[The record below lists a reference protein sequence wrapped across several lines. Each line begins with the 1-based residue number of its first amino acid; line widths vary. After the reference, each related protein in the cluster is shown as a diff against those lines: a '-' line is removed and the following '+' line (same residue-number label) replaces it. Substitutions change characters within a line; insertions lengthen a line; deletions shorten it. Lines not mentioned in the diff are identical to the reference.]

1 MKSKKKTSKPKPKR
15 PKMPKFFPIDDE
27 MKELSAMLE
36 KEVSDW
42 SGISTKPMF
51 GYQGLYRSGKIF
63 AALPRSRAMRSPRS
77 IMIKFAS
84 ASPAI
89 LESAKKDSRVSSV
102 SGMSGAGS
110 FGRQGRPRLA
120 RPRLRSRHKIAAS
133 TAQSAFHYA
142 SGAVLFRWR
151 VVVNE

>member
-1 MKSKKKTSKPKPKR
+1 MLTVKACLMKSKKKTAIPKSNR

-42 SGISTKPMF
+42 PGVSKKPMF
-51 GYQGLYRSGKIF
+51 GYEGLYRGGKIF

-84 ASPAI
+84 APLAI
-89 LESAKKDSRVSSV
+89 LESAEKDSRVSSV
-102 SGMSGAGS
+102 SGMSGAGWLFFEMEEAS
-110 FGRQGRPRLA
+110 ATKDALGWLGRAYEAA
-120 RPRLRSRHKIAAS
+120 RK
-133 TAQSAFHYA
+133 
-142 SGAVLFRWR
+142 
-151 VVVNE
+151 